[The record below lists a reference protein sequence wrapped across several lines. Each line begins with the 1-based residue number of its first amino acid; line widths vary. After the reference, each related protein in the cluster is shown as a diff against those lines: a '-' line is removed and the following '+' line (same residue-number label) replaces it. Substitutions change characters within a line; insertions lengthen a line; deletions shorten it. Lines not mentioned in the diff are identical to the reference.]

1 MSKRRTMS
9 ERGGEGRRSYSQWQ
23 LIWLGFKRHRF
34 ALISLFVLA
43 AFYFV
48 AVFCDFLAPYDANQK
63 LGIQFAPPN
72 LVRVFDRATG
82 LQRPFVYGT
91 TQARNPTTF
100 KMEYTVDRATRY
112 PIRLLVRGEP
122 HRLLGF
128 IPTDRHL
135 FGVDAPG
142 AVTIFGTDNLG
153 RDIFSRV
160 LIATR
165 ISCSIGLI
173 SIAISLV
180 LGLLIGSISA
190 LAGGFVDA
198 AIQKVIEVLI
208 CIPSIPLWMGLAA
221 ALPKKWPPLLVYFAI
236 TLILALAN
244 WTGVARIVRGK
255 FLSLREEDYITAS
268 RNFGAGN
275 WYIITRHLIP
285 NFISYVIVTVTLSIP
300 GAIISETAL
309 SFLGIGLRPPIVS
322 WGVMLQGAQNIHSM
336 VEYTWTLIPIAFVVL
351 IVLAYNFV
359 GDGLRDAADPYGRK

>member
-1 MSKRRTMS
+1 MRK
-9 ERGGEGRRSYSQWQ
+9 ERQGGQRSYSQWQ

-34 ALISLFVLA
+34 AVVSLWVLV
-43 AFYFV
+43 AFY
-48 AVFCDFLAPYDANQK
+48 ATAIFCDFIAPYDAGQK

-72 LVRVFDRATG
+72 GVRIHDRATG
-82 LQRPFVYGT
+82 FQRPFVYAMT
-91 TQARNPTTF
+91 PARDPVTF
-100 KMEYTVDRATRY
+100 KMIYTRDPSVRYAVRLFVKGSPWRLFGLVPTR
-112 PIRLLVRGEP
+112 V
-122 HRLLGF
+122 
-128 IPTDRHL
+128 HL

-142 AVTIFGTDNLG
+142 VITVFGTDNLG
-153 RDIFSRV
+153 RDLFSRV
-160 LIATR
+160 IIATR

-173 SIAISLV
+173 SIFVSLL
-180 LGLLIGSISA
+180 LGLVIGSLSA
-190 LAGGFVDA
+190 LAGGFVDS

-221 ALPKKWPPLLVYFAI
+221 ALPKSWSPLLVYFAI
-236 TLILALAN
+236 TIILALAN